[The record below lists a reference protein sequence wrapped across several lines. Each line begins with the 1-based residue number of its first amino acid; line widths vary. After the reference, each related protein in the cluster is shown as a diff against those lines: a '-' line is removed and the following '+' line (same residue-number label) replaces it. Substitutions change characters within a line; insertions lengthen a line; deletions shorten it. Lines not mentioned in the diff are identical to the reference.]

1 MRRIGQVTARGQA
14 PEVNEERRGREI
26 KITLRLFEKTGQR
39 CATGLGLFGIIPGEL
54 MMTEWGGQ
62 RFCDRTDLSNLN
74 WDLSQHV
81 TSSLRRFPLT
91 GLRLKDSPAWLRNN
105 KSARR
110 WCGRVMHF
118 SPRHRMIGRSRV
130 AFERCGEPSL
140 VTRLHYKSGGGGGGG
155 I

>member
-62 RFCDRTDLSNLN
+62 RFYYQRDLFKL
-74 WDLSQHV
+74 
-81 TSSLRRFPLT
+81 
-91 GLRLKDSPAWLRNN
+91 GLRLVTTRHIESAAAVPAYGSP
-105 KSARR
+105 S
-110 WCGRVMHF
+110 
-118 SPRHRMIGRSRV
+118 
-130 AFERCGEPSL
+130 
-140 VTRLHYKSGGGGGGG
+140 
-155 I
+155 